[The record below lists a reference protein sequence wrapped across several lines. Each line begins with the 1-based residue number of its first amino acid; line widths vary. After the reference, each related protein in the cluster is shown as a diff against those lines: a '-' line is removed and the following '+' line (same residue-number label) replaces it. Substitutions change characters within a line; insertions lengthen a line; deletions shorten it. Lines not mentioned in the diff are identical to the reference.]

1 LSAEKFIVGVCIA
14 QSNNKHPFDHA
25 SLKEFVE
32 EVFKGKLHVKSAKK
46 FLKRWRKP
54 NPRRSKVMVTEVE
67 KFVRS
72 YELHQTLVSVS
83 PATTINTHEIRSG
96 TDPSGLFAIF
106 SRDAMNT
113 NT

>member
-1 LSAEKFIVGVCIA
+1 
-14 QSNNKHPFDHA
+14 
-25 SLKEFVE
+25 
-32 EVFKGKLHVKSAKK
+32 
-46 FLKRWRKP
+46 
-54 NPRRSKVMVTEVE
+54 MVTEVE